1 MLAGVNDS
9 EKQAH
14 QLGALLQGRSVV
26 VNLIPWNPVFS
37 PGIEFAAPDPDR
49 VRRFHSIVRG
59 EYGLPCTVRQEK
71 GQDISG
77 ACGQLVVEQRS
88 ASNRTGG
95 AHVNGAGVSRAVRDI
110 EELVPRLAVSTA

>member
-1 MLAGVNDS
+1 MLAGVNDG
-9 EKQAH
+9 EQQAQ
-14 QLGALLQGRSVV
+14 QLGALLRGRDVV

-37 PGIEFAAPDPDR
+37 PGIAFAAPDPDR
-49 VRRFHSIVRG
+49 VKRFHSVLRS

-88 ASNRTGG
+88 AGNRTNATPNSADGT
-95 AHVNGAGVSRAVRDI
+95 SRAVRDI
-110 EELVPRLAVSTA
+110 EELLPRLAVSTA